1 MQCHHSGA
9 FVFDPPAIEPWP
21 RQPGNPTRQHTDG
34 EETGRVRL
42 RCAAFIDE
50 CPVGSGGYTIWK
62 GSHVPIWAGLWG
74 ATRRAPVV
82 APSEEEEEVQSV
94 WVPKTPKNTR
104 LTQNNQNIALDP
116 AEEEE
121 EEEEEEGKPK
131 HVSQQSNMS
140 FDGYKDEVMTRIKQ
154 NEPVEV
160 AGPAGTVVLW
170 HGVLAHVST
179 ITLIMAV
186 NCLPLLE
193 LTVRYCL

>member
-1 MQCHHSGA
+1 MGA
-9 FVFDPPAIEPWP
+9 KDAQEHALDLEHP
-21 RQPGNPTRQHTDG
+21 
-34 EETGRVRL
+34 
-42 RCAAFIDE
+42 
-50 CPVGSGGYTIWK
+50 
-62 GSHVPIWAGLWG
+62 
-74 ATRRAPVV
+74 
-82 APSEEEEEVQSV
+82 
-94 WVPKTPKNTR
+94 
-104 LTQNNQNIALDP
+104 NIALDP
-116 AEEEE
+116 ADEE

-131 HVSQQSNMS
+131 HVSQQSNVS